1 MRSTSAAGALRAEL
15 AELLDTLGLRR
26 PVDAHELCRR
36 LGSHLGRPVHVRG
49 RALPTAHATGAV
61 FRIGEPSE
69 AYVIAYQAA
78 TAAGHQAHV
87 IFHEV
92 MHIIR
97 GHLDRAAADGP
108 LISCRG
114 IGEPDS
120 PKPAESPGDA
130 GELAMEWE
138 AEAGATILTEWS
150 RTDSRRRA
158 QTGGDPAA
166 LRFASALMG
175 APWT

>member
-1 MRSTSAAGALRAEL
+1 MTSSAENRALRVEL
-15 AELLDTLGLRR
+15 AELLEALGMRR

-36 LGSHLGRPVHVRG
+36 LAPHLGRQVHVQG
-49 RALPTAHATGAV
+49 RELPTAHATGAV
-61 FRIGEPSE
+61 LRVVEPTD

-92 MHIIR
+92 MHIVR
-97 GHLDRAAADGP
+97 GHLDRPATDEP

-114 IGEPDS
+114 IEELDS
-120 PKPAESPGDA
+120 AQPAESPGHS
-130 GELAMEWE
+130 ERLWMEWE

-150 RTDSRRRA
+150 RTDSPRCA
-158 QTGGDPAA
+158 QAGDNPTA

-175 APWT
+175 APWR